1 MTKILKIMQRFE
13 MNPKTC
19 ASMYEHM
26 MFTSLIQTLQF
37 CFGLGTS
44 IEIQVPHVIFNV
56 NWYYIQT
63 ESALLNNSST
73 ITKLF
78 VRK

>member
-1 MTKILKIMQRFE
+1 

-19 ASMYEHM
+19 ASMYENV

-37 CFGLGTS
+37 YFGWGTS
-44 IEIQVPHVIFNV
+44 IEIQFLHVIVNV

-63 ESALLNNSST
+63 ESALLNNSNT